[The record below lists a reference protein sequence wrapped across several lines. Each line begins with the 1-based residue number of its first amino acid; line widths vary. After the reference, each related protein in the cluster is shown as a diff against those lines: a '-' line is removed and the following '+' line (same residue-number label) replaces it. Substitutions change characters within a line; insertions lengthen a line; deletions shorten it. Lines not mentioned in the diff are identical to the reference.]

1 MGALHDPPARATHLA
16 VSAPSTQSEVLRM
29 RVYGPSREQPPLSR
43 HRTAHQKQK
52 SCWPF
57 STQLCVAETPC
68 NGLIMLDPKKDSC
81 VHEQW
86 MWNEGGGGGGG
97 EEEQNQTLGG
107 GHLGAL

>member
-1 MGALHDPPARATHLA
+1 MVLQGN
-16 VSAPSTQSEVLRM
+16 SA
-29 RVYGPSREQPPLSR
+29 PLSR

-81 VHEQW
+81 VYEQW
-86 MWNEGGGGGGG
+86 VWNGGGGAG